1 MRFAPVLAL
10 AVACGGHHATS
21 VDATTPDSPPPD
33 APFESTLFDTGLCVD
48 RACTQITAGIQTYTP
63 RWALYADGAT
73 KQRWILLPAGTQID
87 TSDMDHWQ
95 FPVGTKIWKEFDALD
110 GSGNNVRVETRI
122 VQRIGSGDT
131 VNDWFYA
138 GYQWNATE
146 DDTTEVPNGATNAD
160 GTMHDIPSHV
170 ECTTCHE
177 NLAPTRVLGFG
188 ALQLDEAPQNP
199 GDLTLAA
206 LAAMDVL
213 TDPPVA
219 PVGSG
224 SGSGSDMGSGS
235 DAGSDYQAYFP
246 MQATGGT
253 ADALGYLHANCGHCH
268 NPLSQYYQ
276 SQTKMS
282 FRLEVATVGDTAM
295 TPTYLSAVG
304 HTTAMVVNTH
314 NIIVDPGHP
323 ELSVMIDRFEATM
336 SEAGYTTLHMPELG
350 TKTIDPVGDAT
361 LTSWIASIPPLP

>member
-10 AVACGGHHATS
+10 AVACGGHHAAS

-188 ALQLDEAPQNP
+188 ALQLDEAPQN
-199 GDLTLAA
+199 
-206 LAAMDVL
+206 
-213 TDPPVA
+213 
-219 PVGSG
+219 
-224 SGSGSDMGSGS
+224 
-235 DAGSDYQAYFP
+235 
-246 MQATGGT
+246 
-253 ADALGYLHANCGHCH
+253 
-268 NPLSQYYQ
+268 
-276 SQTKMS
+276 
-282 FRLEVATVGDTAM
+282 
-295 TPTYLSAVG
+295 
-304 HTTAMVVNTH
+304 
-314 NIIVDPGHP
+314 
-323 ELSVMIDRFEATM
+323 
-336 SEAGYTTLHMPELG
+336 
-350 TKTIDPVGDAT
+350 
-361 LTSWIASIPPLP
+361 